1 MKPSG
6 YCGLLRQARVLINN
20 LMVGSGN
27 LGWEV
32 GLVGVFV
39 WQGGPGQVLHEGH
52 KQAAMRTPWSSR
64 WLKVARKL

>member
-27 LGWEV
+27 LGTKAGV
-32 GLVGVFV
+32 G
-39 WQGGPGQVLHEGH
+39 GGPSWGIC
-52 KQAAMRTPWSSR
+52 
-64 WLKVARKL
+64 VARGARASPA